1 MNNNTK
7 LNKRS
12 SKRILDNK
20 LKVNENIDK
29 KKRLNYHSNNKEIT
43 IKVVCLFNK
52 EARLGH
58 NACKLLVVTSFHPLK
73 N

>member
-1 MNNNTK
+1 MMNSYTK

-29 KKRLNYHSNNKEIT
+29 KKRLNYHSKNK
-43 IKVVCLFNK
+43 
-52 EARLGH
+52 
-58 NACKLLVVTSFHPLK
+58 
-73 N
+73 

>member
-1 MNNNTK
+1 MMNNNTK

-29 KKRLNYHSNNKEIT
+29 KKQLNYHSNNK
-43 IKVVCLFNK
+43 
-52 EARLGH
+52 
-58 NACKLLVVTSFHPLK
+58 
-73 N
+73 